1 MNEVTQPINRSRR
14 LARGALAVLVGTALW
29 FHQPLLAW
37 FSGRPLSIARHD
49 APVDRSR
56 SKAIDHYT
64 CSMHPS
70 VHQSAPGTCPICGM
84 NLVPVTEEQQ
94 REGIVTIEPAR
105 QQLIGVRT
113 AEVIEAPMVR
123 SIRAIGRV
131 EYDESKLTEISSRVH
146 GWIERL
152 LVNQTGEPVQKG
164 QTLFTLYS
172 PELYSAQQDLLL
184 ATRASSMSEASA
196 PHHGRDLASAARQR
210 LHLLDLADD
219 QIEAVI
225 QRGEPLASVAIASRA
240 TGFVIEKNVVEGG
253 SIEPGMRLYRIAPLD
268 PIWIAVDVYAADMA
282 EVRAGQRATVTLDAL
297 PGRNYEARVAY
308 VYPAVESATRT
319 GQVRLELANRSM
331 ELRPGMYASVELRS
345 EVASKIQ
352 VPVSAVVYTGRRR
365 LVFVDLGGGHFRARE
380 IELGFESD
388 GMYEVRA

>member
-1 MNEVTQPINRSRR
+1 
-14 LARGALAVLVGTALW
+14 
-29 FHQPLLAW
+29 
-37 FSGRPLSIARHD
+37 
-49 APVDRSR
+49 
-56 SKAIDHYT
+56 
-64 CSMHPS
+64 
-70 VHQSAPGTCPICGM
+70 
-84 NLVPVTEEQQ
+84 
-94 REGIVTIEPAR
+94 
-105 QQLIGVRT
+105 
-113 AEVIEAPMVR
+113 
-123 SIRAIGRV
+123 
-131 EYDESKLTEISSRVH
+131 
-146 GWIERL
+146 
-152 LVNQTGEPVQKG
+152 
-164 QTLFTLYS
+164 
-172 PELYSAQQDLLL
+172 
-184 ATRASSMSEASA
+184 MSEASA

-345 EVASKIQ
+345 EVASRIQ

-388 GMYEVRA
+388 GMYEVRAGLERGERVAASGVFLIAAEARISGATNDWDSAERGTIGSGAAPLPPTKPVAPPPRHPIEKKRIDAPSGAEPPPSAAGSHATYSCPMHPEVRSESPGTCPKCGMSLVPVNLDSAP